1 VQIGQTMIC
10 TIATENHS
18 YLALVAN
25 GALIATPSILRSK
38 QMNTHAQ
45 INTRLSISERLAQLP
60 ELPMASLWAMWDEHF
75 DERPHHHHRTWIE
88 SRLAY
93 RIQEREFGG
102 LNPRTKKK
110 LQEIGKTGQLPRL
123 LRTDAD
129 RLTPGTV
136 LSRIYN
142 DEEHRVTVHG
152 VRNFEYRGRR
162 FKSLSALA
170 RAITGMSWS
179 GPLFFGLKDR
189 KKVAK

>member
-1 VQIGQTMIC
+1 M
-10 TIATENHS
+10 A
-18 YLALVAN
+18 
-25 GALIATPSILRSK
+25 
-38 QMNTHAQ
+38 THAPT
-45 INTRLSISERLAQLP
+45 NMKLSISERLAQLP
-60 ELPMASLWAMWDEHF
+60 ELPMASLWALWDENF
-75 DERPHHHHRTWIE
+75 DERPNHHHRTWIE

-102 LNPRTKKK
+102 LSPKTKKK

-129 RLTPGTV
+129 QLTPGTV

-152 VRNFEYRGRR
+152 ARNFEYRGRR

-170 RAITGMSWS
+170 RTITGMSWS
-179 GPLFFGLKDR
+179 GPVFFGLKDR